1 MNEATLSTT
10 ETVSLCFLLV
20 IRPCLSPPPPPKKKK
35 NIEEYEYRI
44 RFDQKLTQHLLY
56 LFF

>member
-20 IRPCLSPPPPPKKKK
+20 IRPCLSPPPPPPKKKK
-35 NIEEYEYRI
+35 ILKNMNIGFVLI
-44 RFDQKLTQHLLY
+44 KN
-56 LFF
+56 